1 MNNYNF
7 KTLNDKEFEILIRD
21 LLSAEMEIEFQNF
34 KSGRDNGIDL
44 RYSSTIDNKIVVQVK
59 HYANSNF
66 AQLKHTLKNSELP
79 KVKKLK
85 PERYIVVTSLELTPR
100 ESEEIKEILYPFVHS
115 LNDIYW
121 NQRINALLSKFQ
133 EIERNH
139 FKLWF
144 SSSSILTN
152 LLNNSSYLKSAYLE
166 TELEN
171 KISHYVKTD
180 FHDKATEILKTQKV
194 LLITGAPGV
203 GKTTLAQ
210 MIILD
215 FINNGYEHLVIE
227 DKIKEAENLLSPDEN
242 KKQIIYFDDFLGS
255 NIYEILNPRNNE
267 HSLIRF
273 ISRIRANPNKF
284 LVLTTR
290 TTILNQALSAYEKFR
305 YRKLHEES
313 KFEIYL
319 SEYSLYHKAEILYNH
334 IYFGNLSEEY
344 RNFIFKDENYFKIIK
359 HDNYN
364 PRLIEYFTNEIHLNE
379 ITPENYLKFILN
391 SLDNPDEIWRN
402 SYENQIGNEE
412 RFLLNSLFTLR
423 GEASLNL

>member
-1 MNNYNF
+1 MSNYNF
-7 KTLNDKEFEILIRD
+7 KTLNDKEFENLTRD
-21 LLSAEMEIEFQNF
+21 LLSAEMKIEFQSF
-34 KSGRDNGIDL
+34 KSGRDKGIDL
-44 RYSSTIDNKIVVQVK
+44 RYSTTIDNKIVVQVK
-59 HYANSNF
+59 HYANSTF
-66 AQLKHTLKNSELP
+66 AQLKHTLRNTELP
-79 KVKKLK
+79 KIKKLE
-85 PERYIVVTSLELTPR
+85 PERYIVATSLELSPQET
-100 ESEEIKEILYPFVHS
+100 EEIKEILSPFVLS

-133 EIERNH
+133 DIERNH

-152 LLNNSSYLKSAYLE
+152 ILNNSSYLKSAYLE

-215 FINNGYEHLVIE
+215 FINNGYEQLVIE
-227 DKIKEAENLLSPDEN
+227 DKINEAENLLSPDEN

-267 HSLIRF
+267 NSLIRF
-273 ISRIRANPNKF
+273 ISRVRVYPNKL

-319 SEYSLYHKAEILYNH
+319 DEYSRYHKAEILYNH
-334 IYFGNLSEEY
+334 IYFGNLNDEY
-344 RNFIFKDENYFKIIK
+344 RSFIFKDENYFKIINFN
-359 HDNYN
+359 HF
-364 PRLIEYFTNEIHLNE
+364 LII
-379 ITPENYLKFILN
+379 
-391 SLDNPDEIWRN
+391 
-402 SYENQIGNEE
+402 
-412 RFLLNSLFTLR
+412 
-423 GEASLNL
+423 